1 MDAPSSIGERVEALL
16 LKQAGLRRT
25 PQRLAITREALT
37 RNHLTVGEIYDAVR
51 QQFPTI
57 GLATVYATLST
68 LTQSGL
74 VRALPFAAAVRYD
87 VNMNSHANLICTRC
101 SRITDLN
108 ECDDVLSVL
117 RERAAMQVGF
127 QCSPHPPGVRLDLYG
142 LCRDCLGVSP
152 APVDLSRQPAP
163 EEPDG
168 CENHSV

>member
-1 MDAPSSIGERVEALL
+1 MCAQLSLGERAEARL

-37 RNHLTVGEIYDAVR
+37 RNHLTVGEVYEAVR

-87 VNMNSHANLICTRC
+87 VNMNSHANLVCTRC

-108 ECDDVLSVL
+108 DCDDALSVL
-117 RERAAMQVGF
+117 RERAARQVGF
-127 QCSPHPPGVRLDLYG
+127 QCSSHPQGVRLDLYG
-142 LCRDCLGVSP
+142 LCRDCQGGSLS
-152 APVDLSRQPAP
+152 PVDLSPQPAP

-168 CENHSV
+168 CENHS

>member
-1 MDAPSSIGERVEALL
+1 MCAQLSLGERAEARL

-37 RNHLTVGEIYDAVR
+37 RNHLTVGEVYEAVR

-87 VNMNSHANLICTRC
+87 VNMNSHANLVCTRC
-101 SRITDLN
+101 GRITDLN
-108 ECDDVLSVL
+108 ECEDALSVL

-127 QCSPHPPGVRLDLYG
+127 QCSPQPQGVRLDLYG
-142 LCRDCLGVSP
+142 VCRDCQGGSP
-152 APVDLSRQPAP
+152 SPVDAAPQPASA
-163 EEPDG
+163 EPDG
-168 CENHSV
+168 CENHS